1 MKLAY
6 YYVLCF
12 LIIFSACSEKKE
24 STQAVISDISVSLYA
39 SASVESKD
47 QYTVLST
54 VPGILKQVHV
64 EPGDL
69 VKAGDLLFTLE
80 NREATLNADNARQV
94 LDFATSNSR
103 KNSDRLQD
111 AVSQVQTSKEK
122 YELDSELYDRQKK
135 LWEQNIG
142 TRLDFDQRHLAFAT
156 SKINYD
162 AAESRLVQLRNQ
174 LKNDVELSNNNFQIA
189 KKRRADFS
197 IRSEIDGK
205 VFDVMK
211 NKGELVG
218 PQTALCILGNP
229 DQYYLE
235 MNVDENDITSVKM
248 DQEVV
253 ITMDSYKGKLFRGR
267 VSKIFPIMDGRSR
280 TFRVEATFSDPPAT
294 LYPNL
299 TAEAN
304 IIVQVKKKAI
314 LIPRSFLDR
323 DNQIWLEDG
332 TKRKVLTGVQD
343 ERNVEILKGLTTREI
358 IYKPE

>member
-1 MKLAY
+1 VRLAY
-6 YYVLCF
+6 YYALCF
-12 LIIFSACSEKKE
+12 LVLLNSCSEKKE
-24 STQAVISDISVSLYA
+24 TTQAVISDITVSLYA
-39 SASVESKD
+39 SASVKSKD

-54 VPGILKQVHV
+54 VPGILKQIHI

-80 NREATLNADNARQV
+80 NQEATLNADNARQV
-94 LDFATSNSR
+94 LNFSTSNSR
-103 KNSDRLQD
+103 KNSDRLQE
-111 AVSQVQTSKEK
+111 AISRVQAAKEK
-122 YELDSELYDRQKK
+122 YELDSAFYYRQKN

-142 TRLDFDQRHLAFAT
+142 THLDFDQRNLAFTT

-162 AAESRLVQLRNQ
+162 AAQSGLAQLRNQ
-174 LKNDVELSNNNFQIA
+174 LRNDVELSNINFQLA
-189 KKRRADFS
+189 KKRQANYS

-205 VFDVMK
+205 VFDVIT

-218 PQTALCILGNP
+218 PQTALCIRGKP
-229 DQYYLE
+229 DQFYLE

-267 VSKIFPIMDGRSR
+267 VSKIYPIMDDRSR
-280 TFRVEATFSDPPAT
+280 TFRIEATFSDTPAT

-304 IIVQVKKKAI
+304 IIVEVRKKAV
-314 LIPRSFLDR
+314 LIPRSFLDK
-323 DNQIWLEDG
+323 DNQVWFEDG
-332 TKRKVLTGVQD
+332 TKRKVVTGVQD
-343 ERNVEILKGLTTREI
+343 ERNIEILQGLTIQET
-358 IYKPE
+358 IYKPD

>member
-6 YYVLCF
+6 YYALCF
-12 LIIFSACSEKKE
+12 LLILGACSEKKE
-24 STQAVISDISVSLYA
+24 TTQAVVSDITVSLYA
-39 SASVESKD
+39 SASLKAKD
-47 QYTVLST
+47 QYVVQST
-54 VPGILKQVHV
+54 VPGILKQIHV

-80 NREATLNADNARQV
+80 NSEATLNADNARQV
-94 LDFATSNSR
+94 LDFSTSNSR
-103 KNSDRLQD
+103 KNSDRLQE
-111 AVSQVQTSKEK
+111 AVSQVQASKEK
-122 YELDSELYDRQKK
+122 YELDSALYDRQKK
-135 LWEQNIG
+135 LWDQNIG
-142 TRLDFDQRHLAFAT
+142 TRLDFDQRHLVFAT

-162 AAESRLVQLRNQ
+162 AAERRLAQLRNQ
-174 LKNDVELSNNNFQIA
+174 LKNDVELSDNNFQIA
-189 KKRRADFS
+189 KKRQADFS
-197 IRSEIDGK
+197 IRSEIAGK
-205 VFDVMK
+205 VFDVIK

-218 PQTALCILGNP
+218 PQTALCILGKP
-229 DQYYLE
+229 DQFYLE

-267 VSKIFPIMDGRSR
+267 VSKIFPIMDDRSR
-280 TFRVEATFSDPPAT
+280 TFRVDATFSDPPAT

-304 IIVQVKKKAI
+304 IIVNVKKKAI
-314 LIPRSFLDR
+314 LIPRSFLDK

-332 TKRKVLTGVQD
+332 TKRKVVIGVQD
-343 ERNVEILKGLTTREI
+343 ERNVEILKGLTTQEI

>member
-1 MKLAY
+1 MRRAFNY
-6 YYVLCF
+6 AVSF
-12 LIIFSACSEKKE
+12 LFLLGACSNKKE
-24 STQAVISDISVSLYA
+24 QSRAVISDITFSLYA
-39 SASVESKD
+39 SGAIKSKD

-54 VPGILKQVHV
+54 VPGIIKQIHI
-64 EPGDL
+64 EPGAL
-69 VKAGDLLFTLE
+69 VKTGDLLFTLE

-94 LDFATSNSR
+94 LDFSASNSR
-103 KNSDRLQD
+103 KNSDRLQE
-111 AVSQVQTSKEK
+111 AVSQVEASKEK
-122 YELDSELYDRQKK
+122 YQNDSAIYFRQKK

-162 AAESRLVQLRNQ
+162 ASVSRLSQ
-174 LKNDVELSNNNFQIA
+174 LKNHLENDVELSKINYQIA
-189 KKRRADFS
+189 KKRQGDFS
-197 IRSEIDGK
+197 IKSEIEGK
-205 VFDVMK
+205 VFDVIK

-218 PQTALCILGNP
+218 PQTALCIIGKP
-229 DQYYLE
+229 DQFYLE
-235 MNVDENDITSVKM
+235 MNVDENDITSVIM

-304 IIVQVKKKAI
+304 IIVKVKKNAI
-314 LIPRSFLDR
+314 LIPRSFLDK

-332 TKRKVLTGVQD
+332 TKRKVVTGVQD
-343 ERNVEILKGLTTREI
+343 ERNVEILKGLTTQEI